1 MTDMQYIMAALL
13 IVSWAIGFFVFSA
26 GPIIHVMLLVGL
38 ITVAARFMRRN
49 KIAK

>member
-13 IVSWAIGFFVFSA
+13 IVSWSIGFFVFSA
-26 GPIIHVMLLVGL
+26 GALIHVLLVVGL
-38 ITVAARFMRRN
+38 VTVLTRFMRRN